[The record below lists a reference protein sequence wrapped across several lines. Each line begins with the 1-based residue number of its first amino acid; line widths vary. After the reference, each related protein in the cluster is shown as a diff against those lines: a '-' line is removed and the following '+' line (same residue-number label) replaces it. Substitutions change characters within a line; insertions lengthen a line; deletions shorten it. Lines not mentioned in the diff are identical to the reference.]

1 MERRNTTH
9 QFLSTAKRFVFSLF
23 CGILAQLST
32 QANTFFWP
40 MAGTSGRF
48 CEGTPWGSSHATFYF
63 LCVLHVGSGKW
74 WQDVSLQMVQV
85 QQALHVSFNQ
95 LIVKLRC
102 LPAHIVDHLEWAFLF
117 SMQKSNEFVKITT
130 WLQQRQLCS
139 FFATPLWTF
148 QTHMSS
154 NKHSAYFLSIPYH
167 WF

>member
-63 LCVLHVGSGKW
+63 LCVLHVGGGKW

-85 QQALHVSFNQ
+85 QTKCSVLIKCYNITCFFQSIDCKASMSTSTYCRSFIVSFS
-95 LIVKLRC
+95 IFY
-102 LPAHIVDHLEWAFLF
+102 AE
-117 SMQKSNEFVKITT
+117 E
-130 WLQQRQLCS
+130 QRIC
-139 FFATPLWTF
+139 
-148 QTHMSS
+148 
-154 NKHSAYFLSIPYH
+154 
-167 WF
+167 

>member
-1 MERRNTTH
+1 MYHVEWSLDFSTAAFHSLKCVISCQGFLKKNDSKNLFLSIIRPKLNGWEILLKSVERRNTTH

-63 LCVLHVGSGKW
+63 LCVLHVGGDKW

-85 QQALHVSFNQ
+85 QTKCSVPIA
-95 LIVKLRC
+95 
-102 LPAHIVDHLEWAFLF
+102 
-117 SMQKSNEFVKITT
+117 M
-130 WLQQRQLCS
+130 LQ
-139 FFATPLWTF
+139 
-148 QTHMSS
+148 HYM
-154 NKHSAYFLSIPYH
+154 FLSIN
-167 WF
+167 WL